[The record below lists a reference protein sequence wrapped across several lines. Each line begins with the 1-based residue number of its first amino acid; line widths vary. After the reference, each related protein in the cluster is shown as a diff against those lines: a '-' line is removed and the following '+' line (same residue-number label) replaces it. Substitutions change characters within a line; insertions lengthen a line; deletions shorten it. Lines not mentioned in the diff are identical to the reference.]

1 MAAMSVATGLSS
13 EDVGQMAS
21 DMDEQGK
28 SVSETSKY
36 LEDSMN
42 SSHAMVLMLLKLL
55 RIFNQI

>member
-13 EDVGQMAS
+13 EDMAS

-36 LEDSMN
+36 LEDMN

>member
-1 MAAMSVATGLSS
+1 MSVATGLSS

-42 SSHAMVLMLLKLL
+42 SSHQMVLMPKV
-55 RIFNQI
+55 IKYSIKYEIT